1 MTSFLNYRSRV
12 IILSSILFTI
22 VLVLSPFLDNTSG
35 GSSDYA
41 SYMGIQ
47 EYTTLQEANY
57 FTLNDVA
64 NKKVSLKDFKGKVV
78 MLNFWATWCG
88 PCRVEMPS
96 MEKLYRQFREKGF
109 VILAVASGD
118 DKDSVDRFVKEYN
131 ISFPALIDSNLV
143 VSDSYKVWALP
154 TTYFINAKGQIIG
167 RAQGG
172 RDWGTK
178 EATQYITSLLRA
190 SL

>member
-1 MTSFLNYRSRV
+1 
-12 IILSSILFTI
+12 
-22 VLVLSPFLDNTSG
+22 
-35 GSSDYA
+35 
-41 SYMGIQ
+41 
-47 EYTTLQEANY
+47 
-57 FTLNDVA
+57 
-64 NKKVSLKDFKGKVV
+64 
-78 MLNFWATWCG
+78 
-88 PCRVEMPS
+88 

>member
-1 MTSFLNYRSRV
+1 MTKSKCQ
-12 IILSSILFTI
+12 IISSSILFPI
-22 VLVLSPFLDNTSG
+22 VLVLSLFLDYASG

-47 EYTTLQEANY
+47 EYTTLQEAND
-57 FTLNDVA
+57 FTLKDVA

-118 DKDSVDRFVKEYN
+118 DTDSVDRFVKDYN

-167 RAQGG
+167 RAHGG

-178 EATQYITSLLRA
+178 EAAQYITSLLQRQ
-190 SL
+190 L